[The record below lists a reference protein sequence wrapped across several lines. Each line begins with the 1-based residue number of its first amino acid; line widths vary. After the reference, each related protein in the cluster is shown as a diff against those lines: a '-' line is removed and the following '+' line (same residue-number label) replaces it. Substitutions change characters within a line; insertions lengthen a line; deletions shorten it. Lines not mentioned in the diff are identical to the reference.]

1 MKSDQGFET
10 FTSQFLNASSFLR
23 FLGSTLCRLFLP
35 DSLQCLL
42 LVKVNDCTLLLMIG
56 DFFKLGQALL
66 EHSSA
71 FLQSFYVLLSSAIR
85 RQSGMDRVELSEH
98 AGVVLLLQLLICIL
112 HKLDS
117 LVWDGT
123 PTTHRCSLKNLDSFF
138 E

>member
-23 FLGSTLCRLFLP
+23 FLGSTLGRLFLP

-42 LVKVNDCTLLLMIG
+42 LVKVNDCTLLFMIR
-56 DFFKLGQALL
+56 DFLKLAQALL

-71 FLQSFYVLLSSAIR
+71 FLQSFCVLLSSAIR
-85 RQSGMDRVELSEH
+85 RQSSMHRVELSEH
-98 AGVVLLLQLLICIL
+98 AGVVLLLELLVCIL
-112 HKLDS
+112 HQLDS
-117 LVWDGT
+117 LVWDGS
-123 PTTHRCSLKNLDSFF
+123 PTAHGCTFKNLDGFF